1 MTLID
6 YLLIIALLTA
16 GLYALY
22 SALNWP
28 RRTGETRREKG
39 RAPAG
44 GSARAKAP
52 RQNGVA
58 HAFSRYDLFT
68 RKGRSPRFMAGRR
81 GRNHIV
87 AAARL
92 KSFTPNFSSRKRT
105 L

>member
-16 GLYALY
+16 GFYALY

-28 RRTGETRREKG
+28 RRSGETQPEKG
-39 RAPAG
+39 RGPAG
-44 GSARAKAP
+44 CSARAKAP
-52 RQNGVA
+52 RQNGVV
-58 HAFSRYDLFT
+58 HAFRRYDLFT
-68 RKGRSPRFMAGRR
+68 GRGRHAKFVAGQR
-81 GRNHIV
+81 GRNRII

-92 KSFTPNFSSRKRT
+92 KSFAPNFASRKHT